1 MCTHGFYLFF
11 FIKRL
16 LFRTQWICWGLFYF
30 KVCRRECKSFASW
43 VHLKAPFARN
53 GCQHTESIWKRKRP
67 TIERMRVSV
76 LAATLLHNSQAACVS
91 NGRLI
96 THSPHNLSRMQMWLL
111 TCNAIVELP
120 HNALCIYN
128 APLWEFAD
136 LIGTL
141 LRITSCMVFFPPAPS
156 LCRNQKGAGWLRW
169 YRPSPSARAA
179 APAQCVLMLNF
190 SAVQVM
196 HQQKQRLEETTRQRR
211 HCVG

>member
-1 MCTHGFYLFF
+1 MVFIFFLLNSFCFRHNESAEACFTFKCAKTLLLECTWKH
-11 FIKRL
+11 L
-16 LFRTQWICWGLFYF
+16 LRSTAVSTQ
-30 KVCRRECKSFASW
+30 KASE
-43 VHLKAPFARN
+43 KEANDRA
-53 GCQHTESIWKRKRP
+53 
-67 TIERMRVSV
+67 MRVSV

-96 THSPHNLSRMQMWLL
+96 THSPPNLSRMQMWLL

-128 APLWEFAD
+128 APLREFAD

-141 LRITSCMVFFPPAPS
+141 LRITGCMFPPPAACSRTAPS

-179 APAQCVLMLNF
+179 APAKCVLMLHF

-196 HQQKQRLEETTRQRR
+196 HQQKQWLEETKRQRR